1 MSPNSNPAAAESKT
15 IKFNT
20 CLSDDQDSDT
30 IKFEDAINDSE
41 ASMKKKHLGIIDVK
55 ASKLKES

>member
-1 MSPNSNPAAAESKT
+1 MVDKASAVAKQNTVESKT

-30 IKFEDAINDSE
+30 IKFEDALQDNE
-41 ASMKKKHLGIIDVK
+41 
-55 ASKLKES
+55 KLQKESD